1 MKARVNRT
9 NSAAAL
15 AFALIVSG
23 PATATTVWDESVNG
37 ALSGNPL
44 APTALTF
51 TLGSNDVIGEA
62 GEPTPNGPLAPFG
75 QDFFT
80 FTVPTGFELKS
91 LTAVSVDLFTPGDD
105 FAFIG
110 LETGPQITHDVSP
123 PLFGGSATGLLGWR
137 HVASSDQGADILPA
151 MGVAGMGATGFAGP
165 LGAGQYSVWVE
176 DDKPFSYDFSFKI
189 AAVPEASTWAMML
202 IGFAGL
208 GYAGYRRARRAMST
222 PAQSAPTS
230 GQLSG
235 F

>member
-1 MKARVNRT
+1 MRVNRT
-9 NSAAAL
+9 NSATAL

-23 PATATTVWDESVNG
+23 PATAATVWDESVNG
-37 ALSGNPL
+37 SLSADPL

-80 FTVPTGFELKS
+80 FSVPTGFELKS

-123 PLFGGSATGLLGWR
+123 PSFGGSAAGLLGWR
-137 HVASSDQGADILPA
+137 HVASSDQGTDILPA
-151 MGVAGMGATGFAGP
+151 MGVAGMGATGFTGP

-176 DDKPFSYDFSFKI
+176 DDKPFSYNFSFKI

-202 IGFAGL
+202 LGFAGL
-208 GYAGYRRARRAMST
+208 GFVAFRRPLRVAAST
-222 PAQSAPTS
+222 ASA
-230 GQLSG
+230 
-235 F
+235 